1 MKCFE
6 IYLGSLLRVSMM
18 GSTVIRSPKDHIER
32 CVEEYIVYFIKSGSI
47 TLREGKDT
55 VRLAEGDIYLF
66 NRGEYQCA
74 VECEECEFYYFH
86 FDIDRLVARELSV
99 SEYWELERRNMQA
112 FVNHNRYSSDIYDY
126 IRVLIPQ
133 HLHVEDKTKFS
144 ELISHMRSQRIA
156 KYNGTHSPEMR
167 MMLVME
173 GISLLMRLESIAK
186 AQLSSGYEGRNGHA
200 HETVEK
206 LLEYI
211 ENHFTENFTSED
223 VVAEM
228 HVDYDYANRVFR
240 RHIGYPI
247 MQYRNRLR
255 MQMARRLLF
264 KHSIEHTAQMVG
276 FDNPYY
282 FCRLFKKMEGIS
294 PSDYRSLLQS
304 TNEN

>member
-6 IYLGSLLRVSMM
+6 IGLGSLLKVSMM
-18 GSTVIRSPKDHIER
+18 GNSVIHSPKGHVER
-32 CVEEYIVYFIKSGSI
+32 YIEEYILYLIKSGSV
-47 TLREGKDT
+47 TLRQGDELVT
-55 VRLAEGDIYLF
+55 LSEGDIYLF
-66 NRGEYQCA
+66 NRGEYQRA
-74 VECEECEFYYFH
+74 IDCEGCEFYYLH
-86 FDIDRLVARELSV
+86 FDTDRLVPRELSA
-99 SEYWELERRNMQA
+99 SEYWEIERENLQA

-126 IRVLIPQ
+126 IRILIPQ

-144 ELISHMRSQRIA
+144 ELLSHMKHHRIA

-173 GISLLMRLESIAK
+173 GISLLMRIEAIAK
-186 AQLSSGYEGRNGHA
+186 EQLSSGYEGRNGHA

-206 LLEYI
+206 LLEYV
-211 ENHFTENFTSED
+211 ENHFCENFTGDD

-228 HVDYDYANRVFR
+228 HVDYDYANRVFK

-255 MQMARRLLF
+255 MQMARQLLQ
-264 KHSIEHTAQMVG
+264 KHPIERVAQTIG
-276 FDNPYY
+276 FDNAYY

-294 PSDYRSLLQS
+294 PSDYRKLLQNP
-304 TNEN
+304 NEN